1 MTSNTDWVPSSE
13 DGLIK
18 LIAVWSTKLS
28 NTSTQ
33 TAYGW
38 VAAECTATIATI
50 TAFNTAYTT
59 YHTTP
64 TQINRMAKDEAKKT
78 LITALRKFAAER
90 IRSNSKMTPP
100 QRLELGVTTRD
111 TVPTPIPVPHD
122 GPESEAETNPNVP
135 GVIRVRYKGAKP
147 YGVDHFN
154 LGYLISDVPITEPT
168 DLLHMETFSHN
179 PWEHTFTTSESGKT
193 LYYALRYV
201 TREGVSHWSKVQRVV
216 IP

>member
-1 MTSNTDWVPSSE
+1 MPKNQDWLPRAE
-13 DGLIK
+13 QDLIK
-18 LIAVWSTKLS
+18 LMTVWTTRLS
-28 NTSTQ
+28 ATASQ

-38 VAAECTATIATI
+38 TAAECTATVATI
-50 TAFNTAYTT
+50 TAFNTAYAT

-64 TQINRMAKDEAKKT
+64 TNTNSLAKEEAKKAM
-78 LITALRKFAAER
+78 LAAVRKFAGER
-90 IRSNSKMTPP
+90 VRLNSKMTPP

-111 TVPTPIPVPHD
+111 TEPTPIPVPHD

-154 LGYLISDVPITEPT
+154 LGYLISDAPITEPT
-168 DLLHMETFSHN
+168 DLLHMDTFSHN
-179 PWEHTFTTSESGKT
+179 PWEHTFTTAESGKT